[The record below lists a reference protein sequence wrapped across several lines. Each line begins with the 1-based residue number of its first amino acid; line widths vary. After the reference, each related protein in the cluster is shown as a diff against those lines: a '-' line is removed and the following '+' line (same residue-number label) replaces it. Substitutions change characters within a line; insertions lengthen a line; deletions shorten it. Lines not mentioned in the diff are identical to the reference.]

1 MYYSCYEYSGLSCM
15 IASLF
20 QWIALVVAIIIALEM
35 QTFVGDFFKKF
46 IKPRLVGFVKGC
58 KKVLKF
64 VIAHKIKT
72 AVICLSSILG
82 LAVLVFACFETRTYL
97 SNKTNAWLDIN
108 EVGKNENYPVDM
120 VYLWC
125 EDTPARAQ
133 LRQEWK
139 EKLGLAKKNLS
150 AEVSSVAR
158 FVSNDELKYSLR
170 SVEKYAPWVNKIYIV
185 TDNQVPK
192 WLNLKHPKIKIIDQ
206 RDIMPKGAMPVFS
219 SVPIEYAIPN
229 IQGLSEHFIYANDD
243 MMFANPVKKED
254 FFKNGKPIY
263 IFSKSLPQKIA
274 PRQNYLFTIN
284 SAYKL
289 ASSRFS
295 KYKALRRESHHN
307 IDPYV
312 KSTMIE
318 VNEKFKKELYNTM
331 RSRFR
336 SNDDIQRIFY
346 SYYAILN
353 DKAYYKIQR
362 RGYNMIS
369 YLTGKYQRISDYF
382 TIADA
387 PKLKKSLQKLKMFCT
402 NDMQNVND
410 KHRQVYGLYMD
421 EIFPEKSQFEK

>member
-1 MYYSCYEYSGLSCM
+1 M
-15 IASLF
+15 IKISLF
-20 QWIALVVAIIIALEM
+20 QLIAVIVVIILALE
-35 QTFVGDFFKKF
+35 FKTEIKF
-46 IKPRLVGFVKGC
+46 LLLNLFKIVKPYLVSLVKGC

-82 LAVLVFACFETRTYL
+82 LAIVVFACLEIKTY
-97 SNKTNAWLDIN
+97 SENKASAWLDIN

-125 EDTPARAQ
+125 EDTPERAQ

-139 EKLGLAKKNLS
+139 EKMGLSEKKLS
-150 AEVSSVAR
+150 TEITTASR
-158 FVSNDELKYSLR
+158 YISNDELKYSLR

-192 WLNLKHPKIKIIDQ
+192 WLNLKHPKIKIIDHKEIMSE
-206 RDIMPKGAMPVFS
+206 DIRPVFN

-229 IQGLSEHFIYANDD
+229 IPDLSEHFIYANDD

-254 FFKNGKPIY
+254 FFKDGKPIY
-263 IFSKSLPQKIA
+263 IFRHNIPKK
-274 PRQNYLFTIN
+274 
-284 SAYKL
+284 
-289 ASSRFS
+289 FS
-295 KYKALRRESHHN
+295 KQNNYWVTIDNAYRLAKAKFGAYRALRRHPHHSM
-307 IDPYV
+307 DPYL

-318 VNEKFKKELYNTM
+318 VNKKFQKELYTTM

-346 SYYAILN
+346 SYYAVSK
-353 DKAYYKIQR
+353 DKAYYKIQKD
-362 RGYNMIS
+362 GYNLIS
-369 YLTGKYQRISDYF
+369 FLTGKYQPVSAYY
-382 TIADA
+382 TINDIQRV
-387 PKLKKSLQKLKMFCT
+387 KKGIKKVKMFCT
-402 NDMQNVND
+402 NDTQNTKESKRV
-410 KHRQVYGLYMD
+410 VYKLYMD